1 MMHTIPQKEAVRDLV
16 ASKLLRYFNTK
27 FEEATPQQ
35 LYTAMSSVLRDS
47 MMQRRAGYRKEVYQR
62 DARQVYYISMEFLL
76 GRMLK
81 NTLYNLGLTDVFAE
95 VAELCGQKLEDIYEL
110 ERDPGLGN
118 GGLGRLA
125 ACYLDALSSL
135 SLPAMGFSLRYEYG
149 IFRQRIVDGW
159 QTELP
164 DTWLDSG
171 EPWMVPR
178 FDETIEVCFGGNVS
192 EDWSHGVL
200 KTRHENYYSVLAIPY
215 EMPIAGFGGDGV
227 NVLRLFSAKSPVSI
241 DMQLFSSGRYL
252 QAMEQN
258 AMAEVLCKVLYP
270 DDNHFEGKSLRLKQQ
285 YFLVS
290 ASVQMIVRSHLKHYG
305 TLDNLH
311 KFKAIQLND
320 THPALVIPELMRIL
334 MDEHGFSWDAA
345 WHIVSNTVSYTNH
358 TVLPEALE
366 QWPEA
371 LFQMH
376 LPRLMPIIREINER
390 ACRELFDA
398 TEGDL
403 DAVSRM
409 AVLAYGQVRM
419 ANLSV
424 IGASHVNGVSA
435 LHTQILKDTVFQ
447 DFHRVTPGKFLNVTN
462 GIAHRR
468 WLCQANPELSGLLTE
483 LIGPAFQSDASALE
497 DLRRFENDA
506 GVLERLARIKRDNKA
521 RLAKYVH
528 DTMQVTI
535 DPDSIF
541 DVQAKRLH
549 EYKRQ
554 LLNVLHIITLYR
566 EILENP
572 NADFLPRTFLFSA
585 KASPGY
591 QAAKR
596 IIHLI
601 CKLADTINAD
611 KRVNGRIKVVFLED
625 YRVTVAE
632 VLIPAADLS
641 EQISLAGK
649 EASGTGNMKFMI
661 NGALTIGTLDGANV
675 EIRQQV
681 GDENMFLFGLKAGEA
696 DGLVNSGYMP
706 SAWYQNNP
714 RLKAAIDSI
723 GSGLLGEKFTDLTLS
738 LLTYDTYLLLADYES
753 YRLAQA
759 RANDAYNDQTHW
771 SRMALR
777 NIAGAGIFA
786 ADRAV
791 REYADHIWHL
801 KAIR

>member
-1 MMHTIPQKEAVRDLV
+1 MHTIPEKDAVRELV
-16 ASKLLRYFNTK
+16 ASKLLRYFNAK
-27 FEEATPQQ
+27 VEEATPQQ
-35 LYTAMSSVLRDS
+35 LYTAMSSVLRDM
-47 MMQRRAGYRKEVYQR
+47 MMQRRAGFRKEVYRR

-95 VAELCGQKLEDIYEL
+95 VAALCGQKLEDIYEL

-125 ACYLDALSSL
+125 ACYMDGLSSL
-135 SLPAMGFSLRYEYG
+135 SLPGIGFSLRYEYG

-178 FDETIEVCFGGNVS
+178 FDETIEVRFGGNIR
-192 EDWSHGVL
+192 EDWSHGTL
-200 KTRHENYYSVLAIPY
+200 KIHHEDFYSVLAIPY
-215 EMPIAGFGGDGV
+215 EMPIAGYGGDGV

-290 ASVQMIVRSHLKHYG
+290 ASVQMILRSHLKHYG
-305 TLDNLH
+305 TLENLH
-311 KFKAIQLND
+311 RFKTIQLND
-320 THPALVIPELMRIL
+320 THPALVIPEMMRIL
-334 MDEHGFSWDAA
+334 MDDHNFSWEDA
-345 WHIVSNTVSYTNH
+345 WYIVCNTVNYTNH

-366 QWPEA
+366 QWPEN

-390 ACRELFDA
+390 ACRELFAAMD
-398 TEGDL
+398 GDQ
-403 DAVSRM
+403 DAVARM
-409 AVLAYGQVRM
+409 APLAYGQVRM

-424 IGASHVNGVSA
+424 IGARHVNGVSA
-435 LHTQILKDTVFQ
+435 LHTQILKETVFE
-447 DFHRVTPGKFLNVTN
+447 DFHRVWPGKFLNVTN

-468 WLCQANPELSGLLTE
+468 WLCQANPELSDLLDD
-483 LIGPAFQSDASALE
+483 LIGPAFRSDASALE
-497 DLRRFENDA
+497 ELRRFENDTA
-506 GVLERLARIKRDNKA
+506 VLERLARIKRNNKA
-521 RLAKYVH
+521 RLARYIQDTVH
-528 DTMQVTI
+528 IAV

-554 LLNVLHIITLYR
+554 LLNVLYIITLYR
-566 EILENP
+566 EILDNP
-572 NADFLPRTFLFSA
+572 SASFHPRTFVFSA

-591 QAAKR
+591 HAAKR

-611 KRVNGRIKVVFLED
+611 KRVHDQLKVVFLED

-632 VLIPAADLS
+632 TLIPAADLS

-681 GDENMFLFGLKAGEA
+681 GEENMFLFGLKASEA
-696 DGLVNSGYMP
+696 EGLIKSGYMP
-706 SAWYQNNP
+706 SAWYQNNA
-714 RLKAAIDSI
+714 RLKAAIDSM
-723 GSGLLGEKFTDLTLS
+723 GSGLAGEKFADLTLS

-753 YRLAQA
+753 YRLAQV
-759 RANDAYNDQTHW
+759 RANGAYADQHHW
-771 SRMALR
+771 AQMALR

-791 REYADHIWHL
+791 REYADNIWNL
-801 KAIR
+801 KAVK